1 MILRVLRRMGKF
13 SNGAR
18 LRALPDEAVV
28 PGDEVFLADLET
40 AAEDIEEAYDE
51 ATRTFSNLPPFS
63 QLVRS
68 R

>member
-1 MILRVLRRMGKF
+1 MVRG
-13 SNGAR
+13 

-40 AAEDIEEAYDE
+40 AAENLEEAYAE
-51 ATRTFSNLPPFS
+51 ATRTFLNLPPFS